1 MEEFLKEGLEENDL
15 SELNRCILSP
25 KATYLSEIITRD
37 GKSIS
42 VMAWNGTKNNS
53 ISRYEWPTQSKPN
66 QKIWGKWQA
75 ALHSTYRLRKTLTLS
90 KQTQLG
96 TWLHPV

>member
-1 MEEFLKEGLEENDL
+1 MEDILREGLGGNYLEELKICRFFLKAT
-15 SELNRCILSP
+15 CISD
-25 KATYLSEIITRD
+25 IITGN

-42 VMAWNGTKNNS
+42 VTAWNGIKSTAR
-53 ISRYEWPTQSKPN
+53 SRYECPTQSKPN
-66 QKIWGKWQA
+66 QKIWEKWQA